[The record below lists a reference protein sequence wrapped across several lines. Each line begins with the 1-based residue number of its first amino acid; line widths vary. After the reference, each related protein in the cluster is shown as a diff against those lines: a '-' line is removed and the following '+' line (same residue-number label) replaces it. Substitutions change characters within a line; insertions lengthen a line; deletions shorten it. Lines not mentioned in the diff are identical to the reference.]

1 MLRFVVQNRMI
12 VTIARA
18 YFEIYKSLP
27 VSVKSTVFS
36 LIIKDESPLL
46 SEIENSLIEV
56 QQMKKGL
63 KPKRNVKDLIASL
76 RNKITLNNLSP
87 CHPIIHRQPHFRC
100 MANGY
105 L

>member
-1 MLRFVVQNRMI
+1 MLKFVELNN
-12 VTIARA
+12 TIMTTARA

-27 VSVKSTVFS
+27 VSVKSKVFS
-36 LIIKDESPLL
+36 MIIKDESPLL

-76 RNKITLNNLSP
+76 RNE
-87 CHPIIHRQPHFRC
+87 
-100 MANGY
+100 
-105 L
+105 

>member
-1 MLRFVVQNRMI
+1 MLRFAVENN
-12 VTIARA
+12 TIMTTARA

-27 VSVKSTVFS
+27 VSVKSKVFS
-36 LIIKDESPLL
+36 MIIKDESPLL

-76 RNKITLNNLSP
+76 RNE
-87 CHPIIHRQPHFRC
+87 
-100 MANGY
+100 
-105 L
+105 

>member
-1 MLRFVVQNRMI
+1 MLRFVELNN
-12 VTIARA
+12 TIMTTARA

-27 VSVKSTVFS
+27 VSVKSKVFS
-36 LIIKDESPLL
+36 MIIKDESPLL

-76 RNKITLNNLSP
+76 RDE
-87 CHPIIHRQPHFRC
+87 
-100 MANGY
+100 
-105 L
+105 